1 MSFDCCF
8 HFEFCFKNEAY
19 MFDCWFHF
27 MSTSVD
33 VAHGPQTTVA
43 WCDEE
48 YFSGRVFW
56 SLAQKLSTTL
66 QLCVTFPFSLWW
78 LKMWWQILE
87 CPTVEDWVS
96 SCRFGLLVQC
106 WVLYVWI
113 ILFKFTCFLVIWV
126 FIRMTFQGLFPVSF
140 CNL

>member
-1 MSFDCCF
+1 
-8 HFEFCFKNEAY
+8 
-19 MFDCWFHF
+19 

-66 QLCVTFPFSLWW
+66 QLCVTFS
-78 LKMWWQILE
+78 
-87 CPTVEDWVS
+87 
-96 SCRFGLLVQC
+96 
-106 WVLYVWI
+106 
-113 ILFKFTCFLVIWV
+113 ILFMVIENVMTNSGMPHSGGLGEFMSVW
-126 FIRMTFQGLFPVSF
+126 FIGSLLGFICVNNPV
-140 CNL
+140 